1 MGTESFFEMIGSRA
15 EAALR
20 RTATPRRYRRG
31 DTLFHEGD
39 HNEQLHLIA
48 SGSVAVSMSDLT
60 GASVIVNVL
69 GRSELLGELSVLLDD
84 SLRTATAVAL
94 EDTTTLTI
102 TGAQLDSLRTS
113 YPSIDRALVTILAT
127 KLRDTSSRVLESSR
141 LDARQRVLRR
151 LAALVAANDHGE
163 GPAVVPITQE
173 TLANMAGADR
183 RKANE
188 VLGELERGEIV
199 ERGHRGRIVVTDV
212 AGLYEL
218 LPAEA
223 RPA

>member
-1 MGTESFFEMIGSRA
+1 MESFLEMIGPRA
-15 EAALR
+15 EASLR

-39 HNEQLHLIA
+39 HSEQLHIIV
-48 SGSVAVSMSDLT
+48 SGTVAVSMADMT

-69 GRSELLGELSVLLDD
+69 GRSELLGELSVLLDE
-84 SLRTATAVAL
+84 SLRTATATAL
-94 EDTTTLTI
+94 EDTTTLAI
-102 TGAQLDSLRTS
+102 GGPQLDTLRTS
-113 YPSIDRALVTILAT
+113 HASIDRALVAILAV
-127 KLRDTSSRVLESSR
+127 KLRDTSSRVLENSR

-151 LAALVAANDHGE
+151 LAALVATTDHAE
-163 GPAVVPITQE
+163 ERAIVPITQE

-188 VLGELERGEIV
+188 VLGELERAEIV
-199 ERGHRGRIVVTDV
+199 ERGHRGRIVVLDV
-212 AGLYEL
+212 DGLYEL
-218 LPAEA
+218 LPPEA

>member
-1 MGTESFFEMIGSRA
+1 MASFLEMIGPRA
-15 EAALR
+15 ESSLR
-20 RTATPRRYRRG
+20 RTATPRRYRRA

-39 HNEQLHLIA
+39 HSEQLHIIV
-48 SGSVAVSMSDLT
+48 SGTVAVSMADMT

-84 SLRTATAVAL
+84 SLRTATAIAL
-94 EDTTTLTI
+94 EDTTTLAI
-102 TGAQLDSLRTS
+102 GGPQLDSLRMS
-113 YPSIDRALVTILAT
+113 HPSIDRALVAILAA
-127 KLRDTSSRVLESSR
+127 KLRDTSSRVLENSR

-151 LAALVAANDHGE
+151 LAALVAATDHGE
-163 GPAVVPITQE
+163 GRAIVPITQE

-188 VLGELERGEIV
+188 VLGELERAAIV
-199 ERGHRGRIVVTDV
+199 ERGHRGRIVVLDV
-212 AGLYEL
+212 DGLYEL
-218 LPAEA
+218 LPPEA